1 MSFTLP
7 THSTASIAEPRKMFI
22 FSHPKIGKT
31 SLVSQLP
38 NHLLIDL
45 ESGASFY
52 DNTRFDLRDYCL
64 KNKVLPKKALD
75 LLTEE
80 IKKHVIEKGSSPYD
94 FIIVDTTSVLEDIA
108 RGLATE
114 IYKGTTQGKNFT
126 GKDVVSELPNGA
138 G

>member
-7 THSTASIAEPRKMFI
+7 THSTASVVEPRKMFI

-45 ESGASFY
+45 ESGAGFY

-64 KNKVLPKKALD
+64 KNKVTPKQALD
-75 LLTEE
+75 TLTGA
-80 IKKHVIEKGSSPYD
+80 IKQQVVEKGVSPYD
-94 FIIVDTTSVLEDIA
+94 FLIVDTTSVLEDIA
-108 RGLATE
+108 RSLATE
-114 IYKGTTQGKNFT
+114 IYKGTAQGKNFT